1 MGFGISW
8 ERFTATLSLIPTP
21 WIAKAAEELYS
32 AAITTIDTFFSTLV
46 NWSNG
51 KRLII
56 KVANTLD
63 QDVLIQVIGN
73 TSDSTT
79 GATDIE
85 GPLPCVAGGNIT
97 IGLAWDDWHPYIGV
111 EITTA
116 VAPTTGSLIVTA
128 IVQE

>member
-8 ERFTATLSLIPTP
+8 ERFTATLTVIPAP
-21 WIAKAAEELYS
+21 WIAKAAETLYN
-32 AAITTIDTFFSTLV
+32 AAITTIGTFNSTLV

-51 KRLII
+51 KRLVI
-56 KVANTLD
+56 KVGNTLD

-73 TSDSTT
+73 TSNSAT

-111 EITTA
+111 RITTA
-116 VAPTTGSLIVTA
+116 VAPATGSLIVTA
-128 IVQE
+128 TVQE

>member
-1 MGFGISW
+1 MGFGISQ
-8 ERFTATLSLIPTP
+8 ERLKAILEIIPAP
-21 WIAKAAEELYS
+21 WIAKAAETLYS
-32 AAITTIDTFFSTLV
+32 AAITTIDTFNSTLV

-51 KRLII
+51 KRLVL
-56 KVANTLD
+56 KVANTLN

-73 TSDSTT
+73 TSNSAT

-97 IGLAWDDWHPYIGV
+97 IGLAWDDWHPYVGV

-116 VAPTTGSLIVTA
+116 VAPTTGTLVVTA
-128 IVQE
+128 TVQE